1 MSDLQP
7 SDLRPFSPRSPMRIA
22 RHALH
27 PYRLPLREPVALGR
41 ARIEEREGILLRLE
55 AEGGAVGWGDA
66 APLPGFSREFLFDVH
81 LELDAFGR
89 ALCERDLDP
98 RDVTDP
104 QGRLHTALDK
114 AHLKPST
121 RYALDLALWD
131 LAAQAR
137 GCSLARAL
145 TPEPAAALPLNALV
159 TEPPPL
165 GLVEAARL
173 AEAGYRV
180 LKLKVGRG
188 ALREEVA
195 FVRGVRERVGEGV
208 ALRLDANR
216 AWTDD
221 EARLFAKEIA
231 GLGVAY
237 VEEPLREARGLPQL
251 WADTRLP
258 VALDESL
265 AEPGAKDLLQGWVA
279 AAVLKPT
286 VLGGVAAV
294 LRWAE
299 RARAAGVPVVLS
311 GAFESGVGMRGVAAL
326 AAATGGEAAG
336 LDPYRRLADDVLAE
350 SLPLDR
356 PEVDVPAL
364 LARPLEVRLR

>member
-1 MSDLQP
+1 
-7 SDLRPFSPRSPMRIA
+7 MRIV

-27 PYRLPLREPVALGR
+27 PYRLPLREPVTLGR
-41 ARIEEREGILLRLE
+41 VRIEEREGVLLRLE

-81 LELDAFGR
+81 LELDAFGGALCGR
-89 ALCERDLDP
+89 ALDP
-98 RDVTDP
+98 ADVTDP
-104 QGRLHTALDK
+104 HGRLHAALDK
-114 AHLKPST
+114 ARLKPSA

-131 LAAQAR
+131 LAAQATGR
-137 GCSLARAL
+137 SLAEAL
-145 TPEPAAALPLNALV
+145 CPEPVAVLPLNALV

-165 GLVEAARL
+165 ALVEAARL
-173 AEAGYRV
+173 AEAGYGT

-195 FVRGVRERVGEGV
+195 LVRGVRERVGEGV

-216 AWTDD
+216 AWTA
-221 EARLFAKEIA
+221 EEGRLFAAEVA

-237 VEEPLREARGLPQL
+237 VEEPLRDAEGLLPL
-251 WADTRLP
+251 WRETRLP
-258 VALDESL
+258 VALDETL
-265 AEPGAKDLLQGWVA
+265 AEPGGAEALGEWVA

-286 VLGGVAAV
+286 LLGGVSAV

-299 RARAAGVPVVLS
+299 RARAAGVPAVLS
-311 GAFESGVGMRGVAAL
+311 AAFESGVGMRGVAAL

-336 LDPYRRLADDVLAE
+336 LDPYRRLAADVLAE
-350 SLPLDR
+350 PLPLDR
-356 PEVDVPAL
+356 PTVDVQAL
-364 LARPLEVRLR
+364 LTRPLEVRLR